1 MKFCKGL
8 KNPMATDKQFKE
20 LDLVHHQLLCK
31 VAWLYY
37 HDDHTQAEIADKLGI
52 SRVTINRLIKEA
64 RETGVVEIKV
74 HTDFSDVFELGQRL
88 SHKFNLRDAIVT
100 PPVDKDE
107 ELNSI
112 IAQAAAEVL
121 MQRLKEGLTIGVGI
135 GRTISCIP
143 DFFHP
148 AAPVLCRFIGLT
160 GGLDF
165 RLTGVPHSF
174 NTLAQLARA
183 TDGEAVYI
191 PAPSYVAYASVK
203 NALLSEQ
210 TVVQSLETAAGCDI
224 AIFSI
229 GTADYTALLYQ
240 FNQISDKDLEDMRRN
255 QAVGDVLGRF
265 FNYQGQE
272 LELDL
277 NQRMIGLGLEELK
290 KVPMKILVAGGKAKH
305 EALQVAVSHQ
315 FCDILVTD
323 AVSAAWLL
331 E

>member
-1 MKFCKGL
+1 M
-8 KNPMATDKQFKE
+8 PTEKQSRE
-20 LDLVHHQLLCK
+20 LDSTRHQLLSK

-37 HDDHTQAEIADKLGI
+37 IDEHTQAEIADKLGI

-74 HTDFSDVFELGQRL
+74 HSDFSDAFDLGQRL
-88 SHKFNLRDAIVT
+88 SNKFNLRDAIVT
-100 PPVDKDE
+100 PMADSDE
-107 ELNSI
+107 ALNDV

-135 GRTISCIP
+135 GRTLSRIP

-148 AAPVLCRFIGLT
+148 AAAVPCRFIGLT

-165 RLTGVPHSF
+165 RQTGVPHSF
-174 NTLAQLARA
+174 NTLARLASA
-183 TDGEAVYI
+183 TNGEAVYI

-210 TVVQSLETAAGCDI
+210 TVIHSLELAAACEI

-229 GTADYTALLYQ
+229 GTADYSALLYQ
-240 FNQISDKDLEDMRRN
+240 FNQISDKDLEDMHQNR
-255 QAVGDVLGRF
+255 AVGDVLGRF
-265 FNYQGQE
+265 FNQDGQE

-277 NQRMIGLGLEELK
+277 NQRIIGLGLEELK
-290 KVPMKILVAGGKAKH
+290 KIPLKILVAGGKNKR

>member
-1 MKFCKGL
+1 M
-8 KNPMATDKQFKE
+8 DKQSKE
-20 LDLVHHQLLCK
+20 MDPTRRQLLCK

-64 RETGVVEIKV
+64 RESGVVEIKV
-74 HTDFSDVFELGQRL
+74 HTDFSDVFELGQQL
-88 SHKFNLRDAIVT
+88 SERFNLRDAIVT
-100 PPVDKDE
+100 PVAEKDE
-107 ELNSI
+107 ELNCLL
-112 IAQAAAEVL
+112 AQAAAEVL
-121 MQRLKEGLTIGVGI
+121 VQRLKEGATIGVGI
-135 GRTISCIP
+135 GRTISYIP

-148 AAPVLCRFIGLT
+148 TAPVRCRFIGLT

-165 RLTGVPHSF
+165 RQTGVPHSF
-174 NTLAQLARA
+174 NTLARLASA
-183 TDGEAVYI
+183 TNGEAVYI

-210 TVVQSLETAAGCDI
+210 AVLQSLELAINCET

-229 GTADYTALLYQ
+229 GTADYSALLYQ
-240 FNQISDKDLEDMRRN
+240 YNQISDKDLDDMHQS

-265 FNYQGQE
+265 FNHNGQE

-277 NQRMIGLGLEELK
+277 NQRIIGLRLEELK
-290 KVPMKILVAGGKAKH
+290 MIPLKILVAGGKNKR
-305 EALQVAVSHQ
+305 EALQVAVNHQ

-323 AVSAAWLL
+323 AVSASWLL